1 MPFDLPPDAAGIRL
15 CKVLRNDELVLCE
28 VVVFEKGRA
37 AVDTVLRRAAISG
50 KVGPIGGTGDF
61 WADLMNSDGDT
72 IVETIALDRKA
83 WNSIK
88 RKWARCKIEAPLRQ
102 RLRAAGIT
110 FT

>member
-1 MPFDLPPDAAGIRL
+1 MAFDLPPDVAGIRL

-28 VVVFEKGRA
+28 TLVFENGRA

-61 WADLMNSDGDT
+61 WADLMDNEGDT

-83 WNSIK
+83 WNAIK
-88 RKWARCKIEAPLRQ
+88 RKWARCKIEAPLR
-102 RLRAAGIT
+102 RRARAIGICT
-110 FT
+110 